1 VSVLSVV
8 SLVALIETIA
18 LLIVIVKVPL
28 ASAKRPVPPVI
39 VLTWVLPA
47 VGDVNTPDPVKVE
60 NSSSPF
66 AATRVSVPVDPGVTR
81 TTRVAAMHV
90 NTSRSG

>member
-1 VSVLSVV
+1 MLSVV
-8 SLVALIETIA
+8 SLVALIETIT

-39 VLTWVLPA
+39 VLAWVLWMVVA
-47 VGDVNTPDPVKVE
+47 DVNTPDPVKVE

-66 AATRVSVPVDPGVTR
+66 AASRISVP
-81 TTRVAAMHV
+81 A
-90 NTSRSG
+90 